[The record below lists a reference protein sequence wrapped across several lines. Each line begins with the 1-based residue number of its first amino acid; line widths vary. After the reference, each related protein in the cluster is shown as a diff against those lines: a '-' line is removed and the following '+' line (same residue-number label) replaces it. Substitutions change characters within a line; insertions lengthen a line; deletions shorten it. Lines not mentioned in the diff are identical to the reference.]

1 MRFVRRPAAR
11 EDGCGMKR
19 IKLDISN
26 GLMDAAITRMLE
38 LIEEFTVIGGE
49 SLSTDVLLMETAYDP
64 GFTLGDCLTKAKL
77 LRSQSP
83 ECKVIL
89 LCDENSAPELAR
101 QVVQAKK
108 DGLIDDFVYSSVSE
122 SYLTALLSAL

>member
-1 MRFVRRPAAR
+1 MKKIVLSICNSLMELSIAHSLTQTGGFQIVSIHPGCGEIAR
-11 EDGCGMKR
+11 ECAD
-19 IKLDISN
+19 DS
-26 GLMDAAITRMLE
+26 A
-38 LIEEFTVIGGE
+38 
-49 SLSTDVLLMETAYDP
+49 DVLLMEAAYDP
-64 GFTLGDCLTKAKL
+64 GFTLGECLTKAKL
-77 LRSQSP
+77 LRSRSP

>member
-1 MRFVRRPAAR
+1 
-11 EDGCGMKR
+11 MKR

-26 GLMDAAITRMLE
+26 GLMDAAIARMLE
-38 LIEEFTVIGGE
+38 QTEEFTVIRGA
-49 SLSTDVLLMETAYDP
+49 SLSADVLLMETAYDA
-64 GFTLGDCLTKAKL
+64 GFTLVECLTRAKL
-77 LRSQSP
+77 LRCRCP

-101 QVVQAKK
+101 QVAQAKK